1 MMEEVQTRPERSH
14 QVSKPPALT
23 CMPPQPAVHYQM
35 ACWRRRAQP
44 SVFLL
49 LYHTLIGAAGDKQL
63 SRIPEGKHFR
73 NEYEMQRGRAGLSQC
88 FVLLPVPTRGLICC
102 SHFSLPEGKCWILV
116 EGSLVPAASSPVEP
130 TRARVCRRKRQSVFY
145 VDCGASV
152 QSSDGDLGVCE
163 VEIRCA
169 HAHTSTFD

>member
-116 EGSLVPAASSPVEP
+116 EGSLVPAASSPVEHGFVEEKSSRSFMWIVVLLC
-130 TRARVCRRKRQSVFY
+130 RALMGTLVF
-145 VDCGASV
+145 VKWRS
-152 QSSDGDLGVCE
+152 GV
-163 VEIRCA
+163 RM
-169 HAHTSTFD
+169 HTQVHLTN